1 MMKTTQFLTN
11 LKVWQNVIFVFIF
24 LFSLST
30 FSQVDATSAVVG
42 DELTYNGMLQT
53 DGDEGVTG
61 SGTGCAPCGWNAM
74 QGTNYA
80 PTNNNNNNGACHS
93 ENRQFKMFAT
103 NGNNGSFVNQEITS
117 LPVGTF
123 TYDYWTKWAGVP
135 TYTDENG
142 DTLEPKFTIRV
153 PDGNGGWTAALE
165 VTIPLSDDQ
174 VWEQT
179 TGTWTN
185 DEVRDVR
192 LQWYKRGGTNAAPT
206 GLNKSMFV
214 DSVSFTFT
222 AAASTGESIPWTDSF
237 ETEDV
242 WTNDS
247 GSYPWK
253 YGLAASFETPPSA
266 AQDGTGVI
274 YFDDYSYSTG
284 SSGTIMSPEI
294 DLSGATDPILSFYHF
309 DGTASGNN
317 DVVEVVDGTGAV
329 IYTTPAVADEWTKNT
344 VSLSAYVGGTV
355 QVGFKGTSVY
365 GYSNPHIDNVYVGEA
380 PTEPAMS
387 VSSSTDGAS
396 ATFSFTLE
404 NFTVGASGD
413 TGVDGHIHY
422 SLNGGAEVMVYSS
435 DDLTL
440 TDLPNGDHTIVFSLV
455 DENHAALDPA
465 VEATVEFSTF
475 DGTVAC
481 DDSYSYTYGNN
492 EDPSNIIFTSTNAG
506 GTVTVTVTGSTEN
519 NYDDLIITDGAGN
532 VLYSASGDHTGQA
545 ITSEDG
551 TINVAIDSDGSVSG
565 DTLTFAVTCAA
576 SQANV
581 TFNVDMSN
589 YTGGLGADDTVYLN
603 GSFNGWCG
611 DCNPMSDDDG
621 DGIWTITMPLDDG
634 AYEYKF
640 TVNGWNNQEQWTADG
655 TPDCAEN
662 ADDGTYENRA
672 LTVAGEDLTMPTVY
686 WNLCVGEEPGN
697 TYTVTFSVNTS
708 AIVGGVGA
716 NGIYAGGGVLGNAQ
730 ALQLS
735 DDDGDGVW
743 VGSIDLPEGTTG
755 NYIFLNSP
763 GDGGD
768 WGAKENLEGQDCA
781 DPNNYN
787 DRILPE
793 VTADVTYLACFG
805 ECSGDGTGECSV
817 MGCPAPEITSWSM
830 TGDGAEFDGVNQ
842 DGVIG
847 YQIEYSTSSFTPG
860 DGTAT
865 VYEFDSFPHTM
876 TGLEPTTTYYFT
888 IRSICGD
895 DNYSDWTDNGN
906 DGPDAWTTTI
916 CPSSYGLPYL
926 NDFNDPDTWTNCQTF
941 YDNDGDG
948 NYWYYVNYTDVD
960 EAGNNVAAS
969 ASYQNGAVLTPDNW
983 VIMGPIDLTDHSDA
997 LLEWKVRGIDPS
1009 WCQENYSVYVGTS
1022 DNYNDLI
1029 NGSASYNETIANGG
1043 DACGQTFAER
1053 SLDIS
1058 ASTGGLVYIGFRHH
1072 NVSDMFVLNIDD
1084 VSVTSTTMSNEDFT
1098 LENINY
1104 TFNQETDILRISSE
1118 ELLSKIEIYNMLGQQ
1133 VLNKN
1138 LNDSSAML
1146 NLSNLSSAI
1155 YIVNIE
1161 GNNSKTKTFKLAI
1174 K

>member
-1 MMKTTQFLTN
+1 M
-11 LKVWQNVIFVFIF
+11 
-24 LFSLST
+24 
-30 FSQVDATSAVVG
+30 
-42 DELTYNGMLQT
+42 
-53 DGDEGVTG
+53 
-61 SGTGCAPCGWNAM
+61 
-74 QGTNYA
+74 
-80 PTNNNNNNGACHS
+80 
-93 ENRQFKMFAT
+93 
-103 NGNNGSFVNQEITS
+103 
-117 LPVGTF
+117 
-123 TYDYWTKWAGVP
+123 
-135 TYTDENG
+135 
-142 DTLEPKFTIRV
+142 
-153 PDGNGGWTAALE
+153 
-165 VTIPLSDDQ
+165 
-174 VWEQT
+174 
-179 TGTWTN
+179 
-185 DEVRDVR
+185 
-192 LQWYKRGGTNAAPT
+192 
-206 GLNKSMFV
+206 
-214 DSVSFTFT
+214 
-222 AAASTGESIPWTDSF
+222 
-237 ETEDV
+237 
-242 WTNDS
+242 
-247 GSYPWK
+247 
-253 YGLAASFETPPSA
+253 
-266 AQDGTGVI
+266 
-274 YFDDYSYSTG
+274 
-284 SSGTIMSPEI
+284 
-294 DLSGATDPILSFYHF
+294 
-309 DGTASGNN
+309 
-317 DVVEVVDGTGAV
+317 
-329 IYTTPAVADEWTKNT
+329 
-344 VSLSAYVGGTV
+344 
-355 QVGFKGTSVY
+355 
-365 GYSNPHIDNVYVGEA
+365 
-380 PTEPAMS
+380 
-387 VSSSTDGAS
+387 
-396 ATFSFTLE
+396 
-404 NFTVGASGD
+404 
-413 TGVDGHIHY
+413 
-422 SLNGGAEVMVYSS
+422 
-435 DDLTL
+435 
-440 TDLPNGDHTIVFSLV
+440 
-455 DENHAALDPA
+455 
-465 VEATVEFSTF
+465 
-475 DGTVAC
+475 
-481 DDSYSYTYGNN
+481 
-492 EDPSNIIFTSTNAG
+492 
-506 GTVTVTVTGSTEN
+506 
-519 NYDDLIITDGAGN
+519 
-532 VLYSASGDHTGQA
+532 
-545 ITSEDG
+545 
-551 TINVAIDSDGSVSG
+551 
-565 DTLTFAVTCAA
+565 
-576 SQANV
+576 
-581 TFNVDMSN
+581 
-589 YTGGLGADDTVYLN
+589 
-603 GSFNGWCG
+603 
-611 DCNPMSDDDG
+611 
-621 DGIWTITMPLDDG
+621 
-634 AYEYKF
+634 
-640 TVNGWNNQEQWTADG
+640 
-655 TPDCAEN
+655 
-662 ADDGTYENRA
+662 
-672 LTVAGEDLTMPTVY
+672 
-686 WNLCVGEEPGN
+686 
-697 TYTVTFSVNTS
+697 
-708 AIVGGVGA
+708 
-716 NGIYAGGGVLGNAQ
+716 
-730 ALQLS
+730 
-735 DDDGDGVW
+735 
-743 VGSIDLPEGTTG
+743 
-755 NYIFLNSP
+755 NSP